1 MALFLR
7 IFLFQNQSQNF
18 PDLYSIEL
26 ISCFLF
32 NILKQFLEFLKERNQ

>member
-18 PDLYSIEL
+18 PDLYRIGL
-26 ISCFLF
+26 ISCFSF
-32 NILKQFLEFLKERNQ
+32 DILKQF